1 MDEEIFKQEKEKL
14 KDIVKKINKEENN
27 LEQYLSSADMN
38 YDLENIA
45 QAQFVSSQLRK
56 LENIKS
62 IKDKPYFARMDFKED
77 GKNVEKLYI
86 GKISLLDNKTAYPII
101 VDWRAPISNLYYE
114 GRVGKAE
121 YECLGEK
128 IKGEIFLKRQ
138 YIIENQEL
146 KKYVNINVTGN
157 DELLQNALEEKADD
171 RLKNIVATIQDEQN
185 KIIRADI
192 NQPLI
197 VQGVAGS
204 GKTTIAL
211 HRIAYLIY
219 NYEKEFKPEE
229 FMIIAPTKF
238 FLNYISNILPDLGVN
253 DVKQTTFEDFAY
265 DVIGKKLKIS
275 DNNEKLVIIVNKD
288 FNEINNVETDI
299 MIQEAKLKSSI
310 EFKKMVDDY
319 LKIVEDSYIPK
330 QDLEINIIYDN
341 NEINLYNNLHKTE
354 SKNVKVNCS
363 DSKHDNTNY
372 DDISSNNVKTTIMKY
387 EEINNLFKNTYKMYN
402 FTTRIKEIEKNLA
415 AELKKKTP
423 EIIENLKKERT
434 QKIANLTGKN
444 RIELYDKYDK
454 IIKILEKEHKKIIKN
469 YISKIPKKDCIQYY
483 KEFIQNYLKNENEV
497 LKYLKANTLNNLNKN
512 EVSFEDLAPI
522 MYIQIQLFGVKE
534 KCKIKHVVIDEAQD
548 YGEFQF
554 DVLKTLIN
562 SNSMTILGDIA
573 QGVHYYRGIEN
584 WKKFIDTEFKDV
596 KTLYTTLQKTY
607 RTTKEIMNV
616 ANNVISKLPEYEKEY
631 IVLGEPVI
639 DRKNSINIK
648 KVENKEELIKN
659 INDRI
664 NTYIKQGYKSI
675 AIIGKDMAEC
685 ENLEKKLRAIRKD
698 IKLIRGKDSEYNS
711 GISIVPS
718 YLAKGLEF
726 DCVLLSNVSKEKYGN
741 SSLDIKLLYV
751 SITRA
756 MSKLDVFY
764 EGECS
769 IETLS
774 LYAKGINI

>member
-27 LEQYLSSADMN
+27 LEQYLSSADIN

-77 GKNVEKLYI
+77 GKSVEKLYI

-319 LKIVEDSYIPK
+319 LKIVEDLYIPK

-341 NEINLYNNLHKTE
+341 NDINLYNNLHKTE
-354 SKNVKVNCS
+354 SKNDKVNCS
-363 DSKHDNTNY
+363 DLKHDNINY

-483 KEFIQNYLKNENEV
+483 KEFIQSYLKNENEV

-596 KTLYTTLQKTY
+596 KTVYTTLQKTY
-607 RTTKEIMNV
+607 RTTKEIMDV

-648 KVENKEELIKN
+648 KIENKEELIKN

-741 SSLDIKLLYV
+741 NSLDIKLLYV

-769 IETLS
+769 IESLS

>member
-14 KDIVKKINKEENN
+14 KDIVKKIDKEENN

-288 FNEINNVETDI
+288 FNEINDVETDI

-354 SKNVKVNCS
+354 SKNDKVNCS

-483 KEFIQNYLKNENEV
+483 KEFIQNYLENENEV

-596 KTLYTTLQKTY
+596 KTVYTTLQKTY
-607 RTTKEIMNV
+607 RTTKEIMDV

-675 AIIGKDMAEC
+675 AIIGKDMSEC
-685 ENLEKKLRAIRKD
+685 ENLEKKLRTIRKD

-726 DCVLLSNVSKEKYGN
+726 DCVLLSDVSKEKYGN

>member
-77 GKNVEKLYI
+77 GKSVEKLYI
-86 GKISLLDNKTAYPII
+86 GKISLLNNKTAYPII

-354 SKNVKVNCS
+354 NKNNKINYS

-387 EEINNLFKNTYKMYN
+387 EEISNLFKNTYKMYN

-483 KEFIQNYLKNENEV
+483 KEFIQSYLKNENEV

-596 KTLYTTLQKTY
+596 KTVYTTLQKTY
-607 RTTKEIMNV
+607 RTTKEIMDV
-616 ANNVISKLPEYEKEY
+616 ANNVISKLPEYEKEF

-648 KVENKEELIKN
+648 KVENQDELIQN

-675 AIIGKDMAEC
+675 AIIGKDMSEC
-685 ENLEKKLRAIRKD
+685 ENLEKKLRTIRKD

-726 DCVLLSNVSKEKYGN
+726 DCVLLSDVSKEKYGN

>member
-77 GKNVEKLYI
+77 GKSVEKLYI

-319 LKIVEDSYIPK
+319 LKIVEDLYIPK

-341 NEINLYNNLHKTE
+341 NDINLYNNLHKTE
-354 SKNVKVNCS
+354 SKNDKVNCS
-363 DSKHDNTNY
+363 DLKHDNINY
-372 DDISSNNVKTTIMKY
+372 DDISYNNVKTTIMKY

-454 IIKILEKEHKKIIKN
+454 IIKILGKEHKKIIKN

-483 KEFIQNYLKNENEV
+483 KEFIQSYLKNENEV

-584 WKKFIDTEFKDV
+584 WKKFIYTEFKDV
-596 KTLYTTLQKTY
+596 KTVYTTLQKTY
-607 RTTKEIMNV
+607 RTTKEIMDV

-648 KVENKEELIKN
+648 KIENKEELIKN

-726 DCVLLSNVSKEKYGN
+726 DCVLLSDVSKEKYGN
-741 SSLDIKLLYV
+741 NSLDIKLLYV

>member
-596 KTLYTTLQKTY
+596 KTVYTTLQKTY
-607 RTTKEIMNV
+607 RTTKEIMDV

>member
-14 KDIVKKINKEENN
+14 KDIVKKIDKEENN

-288 FNEINNVETDI
+288 FNEINDVETDI

-534 KCKIKHVVIDEAQD
+534 KCKIKHIVIDEAQD

-596 KTLYTTLQKTY
+596 KTVYTTLQKTY
-607 RTTKEIMNV
+607 RTTKEIMDV
-616 ANNVISKLPEYEKEY
+616 ANNVIGKLPEYEKEY

-648 KVENKEELIKN
+648 KIENKEELIKN

-675 AIIGKDMAEC
+675 AIIGKDMSEC
-685 ENLEKKLRAIRKD
+685 ENLEKKLRTIRKD

-726 DCVLLSNVSKEKYGN
+726 DCVLLSDVSKEKYGN
-741 SSLDIKLLYV
+741 NSLDIKLLYV

>member
-1 MDEEIFKQEKEKL
+1 
-14 KDIVKKINKEENN
+14 
-27 LEQYLSSADMN
+27 
-38 YDLENIA
+38 
-45 QAQFVSSQLRK
+45 
-56 LENIKS
+56 
-62 IKDKPYFARMDFKED
+62 
-77 GKNVEKLYI
+77 
-86 GKISLLDNKTAYPII
+86 
-101 VDWRAPISNLYYE
+101 
-114 GRVGKAE
+114 
-121 YECLGEK
+121 
-128 IKGEIFLKRQ
+128 
-138 YIIENQEL
+138 
-146 KKYVNINVTGN
+146 
-157 DELLQNALEEKADD
+157 
-171 RLKNIVATIQDEQN
+171 
-185 KIIRADI
+185 
-192 NQPLI
+192 
-197 VQGVAGS
+197 
-204 GKTTIAL
+204 
-211 HRIAYLIY
+211 
-219 NYEKEFKPEE
+219 
-229 FMIIAPTKF
+229 
-238 FLNYISNILPDLGVN
+238 
-253 DVKQTTFEDFAY
+253 
-265 DVIGKKLKIS
+265 
-275 DNNEKLVIIVNKD
+275 
-288 FNEINNVETDI
+288 

-607 RTTKEIMNV
+607 RTTKEIMDV

>member
-77 GKNVEKLYI
+77 GKSVEKLYI

-319 LKIVEDSYIPK
+319 LKMIEDLYIPK

-341 NEINLYNNLHKTE
+341 NDINLYNNLHKTE
-354 SKNVKVNCS
+354 SKNDKVNCS
-363 DSKHDNTNY
+363 DLKHDNTNY

-483 KEFIQNYLKNENEV
+483 KEFIQSYLKNENEV

-596 KTLYTTLQKTY
+596 KTVYTTLQKTY
-607 RTTKEIMNV
+607 RTTKEIMDV
-616 ANNVISKLPEYEKEY
+616 ANNVIGKLPEYEKEY

-648 KVENKEELIKN
+648 KIENKEELIKN

-675 AIIGKDMAEC
+675 AIIGKDMSEC
-685 ENLEKKLRAIRKD
+685 ENLEKKLRTIRKD

-726 DCVLLSNVSKEKYGN
+726 DCVLLSDVSKEKYGN
-741 SSLDIKLLYV
+741 NSLDIKLLYV

>member
-77 GKNVEKLYI
+77 GKSVEKLYI

-319 LKIVEDSYIPK
+319 LKIVEDLYIPK

-341 NEINLYNNLHKTE
+341 NDINLYNNLHKTE
-354 SKNVKVNCS
+354 SKNDKVNCS
-363 DSKHDNTNY
+363 DLKHDNINY

-483 KEFIQNYLKNENEV
+483 KEFIQSYLKNENEV

-596 KTLYTTLQKTY
+596 KTVYTTLQKTY
-607 RTTKEIMNV
+607 RTTKEIMDV

-639 DRKNSINIK
+639 DRKNSINTK
-648 KVENKEELIKN
+648 KVENQDELIQN

-685 ENLEKKLRAIRKD
+685 ENLQKKLRAIRKD

-764 EGECS
+764 EGKCS
-769 IETLS
+769 IESLS
-774 LYAKGINI
+774 L